1 MIESSGLKREARMIG
16 SRRTPSPRRDHHRLG
31 TPAWDLAHDS
41 FAEQRETWSPRTLTD
56 RHNLELRRLAEQ
68 HAEDQGRLRAELD
81 ESREA
86 MLALEAEH
94 AQALREQAERHDHA
108 QGRLQA
114 ELALEF
120 RSLVDAERAESRVQL
135 AAEAQRRQAAEE
147 QLQDAMASL
156 SSAEAKMQR
165 QTTKLVAQLRAEIR
179 GLETQIAALMKL
191 LEFER
196 SGAGRVSPRRDH
208 HFLGSPAW
216 DKTQHGHALRQ
227 QAERSP
233 RLQPSHRG
241 LAATEAEE
249 GEPPA

>member
-1 MIESSGLKREARMIG
+1 
-16 SRRTPSPRRDHHRLG
+16 
-31 TPAWDLAHDS
+31 
-41 FAEQRETWSPRTLTD
+41 
-56 RHNLELRRLAEQ
+56 
-68 HAEDQGRLRAELD
+68 
-81 ESREA
+81 
-86 MLALEAEH
+86 
-94 AQALREQAERHDHA
+94 
-108 QGRLQA
+108 
-114 ELALEF
+114 
-120 RSLVDAERAESRVQL
+120 
-135 AAEAQRRQAAEE
+135 
-147 QLQDAMASL
+147 
-156 SSAEAKMQR
+156 MQR